1 MQTPDERLIERIRA
15 GFDPDLTD
23 AQRLVALIRS
33 GDLLH
38 VDEIGDRLRA
48 IAAGGDDLP
57 EGVALL
63 GEVVQ

>member
-15 GFDPDLTD
+15 EFDPDLSD
-23 AQRLVALIRS
+23 ALRLVALIRN

-57 EGVALL
+57 EGVAIV
-63 GEVVQ
+63 GEVGQ